1 MDFELSDDQVALE
14 GLVRV
19 IVEGRFPI
27 ERVRRAEE
35 SRSVVDRDDWAALGE
50 AGVFGL
56 TVPER
61 EGGVGLGLI
70 EAAVVFEE
78 LGRGLVPGPLVPS
91 ALCAGYLDDA
101 ADGTAVVG
109 ALRVPPPGQPVV
121 VEHPGAL
128 SALVVEAPSGALTVV
143 RGDALA
149 QALGAADQVERSL
162 DPLTPLARLASVPEG
177 EPFDRPH
184 WTRDARLLIGAYC
197 VGMAAACCA
206 SAVDH
211 AKGREQ
217 FGRPIGSFQ
226 AVKHLCADMLVRA
239 EVARSAV
246 QAAALTADDPE
257 VGDPERLAAGAALLA
272 AEAALANAKTS
283 IQVHGGMGFTW
294 EMPTHLYL
302 MRARLLAAALGPTAE
317 LSATVATRL

>member
-35 SRSVVDRDDWAALGE
+35 SRAVVDRDDWAALGE
-50 AGVFGL
+50 AGVFAL
-56 TVPER
+56 TVAES
-61 EGGVGLGLI
+61 EGGVGLGLV
-70 EAAVVFEE
+70 EAVVVFEE

-91 ALCAGYLDDA
+91 ALCAGYVDGA
-101 ADGTAVVG
+101 ADGTAAVG
-109 ALRVPPPGQPVV
+109 TLRVPPAGQPVI
-121 VEHPGAL
+121 VEHPEAL
-128 SALVVEAPSGALTVV
+128 SALVVEASDGSLTVV
-143 RGDALA
+143 RGEALA
-149 QALGAADQVERSL
+149 QALGAADRIERSL
-162 DPLTPLARLASVPEG
+162 DPLTPLARLATVPEG

-184 WTRDARLLIGAYC
+184 WARDARLYVGAYC

-206 SAVDH
+206 SAVEH

-226 AVKHLCADMLVRA
+226 AVKHLCADLLVRS

-246 QAAALTADDPE
+246 QAAAATADDPA

-272 AEAALANAKTS
+272 VEAALANAKTS

-302 MRARLLAAALGPTAE
+302 MRARLLAASLGPATA
-317 LSATVATRL
+317 LSRTVADRL